1 MANYR
6 GIYRSGKE
14 RAAEEEE
21 RGALCGWGGLRLE
34 AKGRRHRAAGEPE
47 VRYQMSGVRDQVSGI
62 KGGGLKAGNRK
73 EERVRWP
80 DLWSTWLNRETG

>member
-34 AKGRRHRAAGEPE
+34 AKGRRQRAVGEPE
-47 VRYQMSGVRDQVSGI
+47 VRYQRS
-62 KGGGLKAGNRK
+62 KGGKQELENRK
-73 EERVRWP
+73 EERARWP
-80 DLWSTWLNRETG
+80 DLWSTWLNREPGQYIT